1 MTSFEHSGL
10 YRAVTDESPTF
21 DPGEILSGEFY
32 SLAEIEAMLARD
44 PEDFTHCFRSLFRW
58 YTERFSHSNIL

>member
-1 MTSFEHSGL
+1 
-10 YRAVTDESPTF
+10 VTDESATF